1 MKKSRKNDG
10 WAEAK
15 RICRLSAEDVEKA
28 KKLGFQPKSL
38 IKNVPSPSQRWKM
51 PVREWV
57 GDLYEKKFGRVG
69 KSPRQATKDNGLP
82 HYTFFSEADWDSC
95 LLFDQVGDEGV
106 EGSTVGEDEGGLGFV
121 VVELEAF
128 DSG

>member
-15 RICRLSAEDVEKA
+15 RICRLAAEDVEKA

-57 GDLYEKKFGRVG
+57 RDLYEKKFGRVRG
-69 KSPRQATKDNGLP
+69 KSLRPAAKDDGMADKFAGRVVMVAGGPQAHPGRGRNVETLKSSRKPRAHKKP
-82 HYTFFSEADWDSC
+82 F
-95 LLFDQVGDEGV
+95 
-106 EGSTVGEDEGGLGFV
+106 
-121 VVELEAF
+121 
-128 DSG
+128 